1 MNKICYLILF
11 ALIFPNLVS
20 AQTDSSRVKSL
31 ADSIANLYERYLSLE
46 LSVNERT
53 KDKLNQLEDRYKVI
67 ENQTKGNSE
76 RLNQISDKD
85 RRTLKTIYENHKLSI
100 VATANYMDAV
110 NDGLNALE
118 FSVSSLDYSN
128 SIFELNNPTNTDLG
142 FSLDKAMLKI
152 IDQKIIKGK
161 FGKKFGGKFR
171 AIISNIINN
180 PIINNPIT
188 KAIVSTVPA
197 VSSIS
202 SVFNMVNTVAVEN
215 EDIGTQALK
224 EFNQEIQKY
233 VAHYEAL
240 AKASRD
246 LDFNLSNLKLKT
258 ESVRNV
264 ASNFVRQS
272 VIDLYTPDGAPDM
285 SSQDMNSVI
294 KKYYNYAHVTQ
305 FIIKLEN
312 VHNNNY
318 NYLAQRLVFPVVGRS
333 KVSFIG
339 EEVEKL
345 FSEYLTTL
353 NIYHESIKV
362 ILQNATKLSEDPSK
376 ITQKTTDL
384 DKRYD
389 RLIASY
395 KKNVNLENIKA
406 LEDNIPRF

>member
-1 MNKICYLILF
+1 MKKICYLILF
-11 ALIFPNLVS
+11 GLLCPHMVS
-20 AQTDSSRVKSL
+20 AQTDSLRIKSI

-46 LSVNERT
+46 TSVKEDNKGKLS
-53 KDKLNQLEDRYKVI
+53 KLEEKYKVL
-67 ENQTKGNSE
+67 ENQSKGNTE

-85 RRTLKTIYENHKLSI
+85 RRTLKTIYENNRLSI

-161 FGKKFGGKFR
+161 FGKKFGNKFR
-171 AIISNIINN
+171 AIITNIINN
-180 PIINNPIT
+180 PIVNNPIT

-202 SVFNMVNTVAVEN
+202 SVFNMVNTVAIEN
-215 EDIGTQALK
+215 DDIGTQSLK

-246 LDFNLSNLKLKT
+246 LDFNLSNLKLKA
-258 ESVRNV
+258 ESVRKV
-264 ASNFVRQS
+264 TSNFVRQS
-272 VIDLYTPDGAPDM
+272 VVDLYTPDSAPDM
-285 SSQDMNSVI
+285 SEMDMNSII
-294 KKYYNYAHVTQ
+294 KQYYNYADVTE
-305 FIIKLEN
+305 FVRKLEN
-312 VHNNNY
+312 MHNNNY

-345 FSEYLTTL
+345 YSEYLTTL

-362 ILQNATKLSEDPSK
+362 ILNNATKLSDDANK
-376 ITQKTTDL
+376 IAQKITDL
-384 DKRYD
+384 DGRYQK
-389 RLIASY
+389 LTESY
-395 KKNVNLENIKA
+395 KKK
-406 LEDNIPRF
+406 R